1 MKGAIGSAVI
11 LNIVITFI
19 TLFLLLLVGAMAYT
33 KTVKVRNYL
42 LVETEK
48 FYENNGKI
56 PFFQSSEIKK
66 WDEIVNPYLARAGY
80 PLSQKRKSCPYKD
93 NYEVRVDTRVGFYE
107 YCIYQR
113 VEPGTKGNIDSYTTF
128 MVLAYMKMD
137 IPVVGQ
143 FMKIPITGETKPFI
157 KLK

>member
-19 TLFLLLLVGAMAYT
+19 TIFLLLLVGAMAYT
-33 KTVKVRNYL
+33 KTIKIRNYL

-48 FYENNGKI
+48 FYENHGKF
-56 PFFQSSEIKK
+56 PFYKSSEINE
-66 WDEIVNPYLARAGY
+66 WNEIVNPYLTKSGY
-80 PLSQKRKSCPYKD
+80 HLSKKKNACPYKN
-93 NYEVRVDTRVGFYE
+93 NYEVRVDTRVGYYE

-113 VEPGTKGNIDSYTTF
+113 IEPGTKGNIESYTTF
-128 MVLAYMKMD
+128 MVLAYMKID
-137 IPVVGQ
+137 LPVVGTY
-143 FMKIPITGETKPFI
+143 FKIPITGETKPYI